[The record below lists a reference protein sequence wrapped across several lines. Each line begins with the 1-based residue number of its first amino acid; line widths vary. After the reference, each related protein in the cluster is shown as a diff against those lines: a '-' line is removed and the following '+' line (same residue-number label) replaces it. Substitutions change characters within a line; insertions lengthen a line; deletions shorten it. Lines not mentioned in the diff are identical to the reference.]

1 MTVIVEGGKLTA
13 EEIRSYQDYI
23 SNMYVSQKIVLLKI
37 ILSGENVD
45 FEIHLESVEKIRIKR
60 RIEPQTSVDYT
71 HTVSGLLDD

>member
-60 RIEPQTSVDYT
+60 RIEPQNVVDYT
-71 HTVSGLLDD
+71 HTVSGLIDE